1 MQLRGSALAG
11 RCIMALPDKV
21 KAAWDALAIQMAEDM
36 KRDDLSWSKEWS
48 FDTPPVSVETG
59 KPYRGRNAVLCLYA
73 MRVNHLDDPRFMT
86 YNAAKRAG
94 FSVRRGEKAVAVIE
108 RWKRFAFLRSDPE
121 RRIRQPKNE
130 EEWKEALKD
139 PDIAVRPACVGY
151 FNLFSATQID
161 GIEPFEL
168 PNRDIPP
175 LDEFALDVLKGI
187 SPCPVNE
194 TYNDRAFYSP
204 SEDGITVPLRSQFS
218 SPEAFARTILH
229 EMGHSTGHPSRLGR
243 DLDGRFGSKKYAQ
256 EELVAELA
264 SVFSANALGFDA
276 SVVDNGALAASGYW
290 ENHAA
295 YLRSWSEGLD
305 NPGEALRAACGKA
318 AAASEFILGPLES
331 IGLERWR
338 DPEAYGLDGP
348 LLHAPSP
355 AALAEAARAAAGA
368 TRIGDAR
375 RGPLAL

>member
-218 SPEAFARTILH
+218 SPEAFAA
-229 EMGHSTGHPSRLGR
+229 GAGV
-243 DLDGRFGSKKYAQ
+243 
-256 EELVAELA
+256 VA
-264 SVFSANALGFDA
+264 
-276 SVVDNGALAASGYW
+276 
-290 ENHAA
+290 
-295 YLRSWSEGLD
+295 
-305 NPGEALRAACGKA
+305 
-318 AAASEFILGPLES
+318 
-331 IGLERWR
+331 
-338 DPEAYGLDGP
+338 
-348 LLHAPSP
+348 
-355 AALAEAARAAAGA
+355 AEAADADAGRAAESAAAPVDVAVARAEAGVA
-368 TRIGDAR
+368 SESVQKIDTPQR
-375 RGPLAL
+375 RNIRFMLILDFLSWHPLLVPTPCQNI